1 MSKHVGVIHQE
12 LFDLFL
18 IDDGFNVPQ
27 KLAQIEKTAKKRFI
41 EMSDVELHETIQKLR
56 KEDYYQ
62 DQKLEEE
69 EFNNWV
75 DAK

>member
-1 MSKHVGVIHQE
+1 MSTHVGVIHQE
-12 LFDLFL
+12 LFELFL

-41 EMSDVELHETIQKLR
+41 EMTDIELSDTIQKLR

-62 DQKLEEE
+62 DQKLETE
-69 EFNNWV
+69 EFNKWV
-75 DAK
+75 NAK